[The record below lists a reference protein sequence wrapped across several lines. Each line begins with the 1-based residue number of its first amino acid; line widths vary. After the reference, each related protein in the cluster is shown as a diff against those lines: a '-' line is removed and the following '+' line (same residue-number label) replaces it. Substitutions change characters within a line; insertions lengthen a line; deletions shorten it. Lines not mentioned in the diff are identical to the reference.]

1 MGKSLKDLFEISEEM
16 DPKQEAI
23 ASILGHTIDAD
34 TRPQGLTPEEVERNE
49 ALSKLAQDLETGTDG
64 VTVNTAKDRLRDI
77 LGSDTDSLNNDE
89 VEEGARVIPKGSS
102 DRAKLKQ
109 NIKKD
114 STISTAE
121 KAEMIDAVDSTPAGK
136 VDTVR
141 TVDEEVDQEGRMAK
155 SELLK
160 LTQYS
165 AKLYKALGDSDQL
178 PAWIQSKIT
187 LAADYIGTVKHY
199 LEGEQAMGGE
209 EAPQGQ
215 LEEAKGDVEH
225 YNWED
230 LHLDIFINKPVEEIS
245 DQIYLPLGSDGRIQF
260 NTGNYKRVLELPDGY
275 VNDRLGKTKEDLV
288 KQELGYLERHF
299 YNWKDRFEGVIEG
312 DEEVK
317 VVCGETDCT
326 VHVDAIQKMSDKYS
340 AGKAKGNTKDV
351 YESSLVKIL
360 SK

>member
-77 LGSDTDSLNNDE
+77 LGSDTDPLQAKEMDEDVETYITPKSSSDKADMKKKIKADTSKSSTEKEAIAQAIDDAKPGDE
-89 VEEGARVIPKGSS
+89 VVAE
-102 DRAKLKQ
+102 
-109 NIKKD
+109 
-114 STISTAE
+114 TI
-121 KAEMIDAVDSTPAGK
+121 DD
-136 VDTVR
+136 
-141 TVDEEVDQEGRMAK
+141 EGRMAK

-199 LEGEQAMGGE
+199 LEGEQVMGGE

-275 VNDRLGKTKEDLV
+275 VNDKLGKTKEDLV
-288 KQELGYLERHF
+288 KQELGYLERDF
-299 YNWKDRFEGVIEG
+299 YNWKDRFDGAIEG

-326 VHVDAIQKMSDKYS
+326 VHVDTIKKMSDKYS
-340 AGKAKGNTKDV
+340 AGKAKGDTKDV

>member
-64 VTVNTAKDRLRDI
+64 TTINTAKDRLRDI

-89 VEEGARVIPKGSS
+89 VEEAQI
-102 DRAKLKQ
+102 
-109 NIKKD
+109 
-114 STISTAE
+114 
-121 KAEMIDAVDSTPAGK
+121 AGK
-136 VDTVR
+136 IIGNDGEEHVQTFDSPQDMQRFKKARNVR
-141 TVDEEVDQEGRMAK
+141 DVKPLEEEHIDDEGRMAK

-165 AKLYKALGDSDQL
+165 AKLYKALGDNDQL

-199 LEGEQAMGGE
+199 LEGEQAMGGD

-275 VNDRLGKTKEDLV
+275 VNDKLSKTKEDLV
-288 KQELGYLERHF
+288 KQELGYLERDF

-340 AGKAKGNTKDV
+340 AGKAKGDTRDV
-351 YESSLVKIL
+351 YESSLLNIL